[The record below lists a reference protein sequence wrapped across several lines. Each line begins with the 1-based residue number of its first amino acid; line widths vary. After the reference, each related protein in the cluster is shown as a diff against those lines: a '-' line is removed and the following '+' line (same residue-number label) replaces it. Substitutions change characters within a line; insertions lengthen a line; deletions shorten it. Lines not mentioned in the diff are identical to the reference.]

1 VVLPLDLE
9 PRFSEGM
16 VKNPVKNTELVV
28 QVSLPVARRKVC
40 RGRKT
45 PLGGGLCVFRCHS
58 LKERTVMQSKD
69 SSAALKYDD
78 GVY

>member
-1 VVLPLDLE
+1 MLIKWKNHYDLE
-9 PRFSEGM
+9 PLAREGM

-45 PLGGGLCVFRCHS
+45 PPG
-58 LKERTVMQSKD
+58 D
-69 SSAALKYDD
+69 
-78 GVY
+78 